1 MIHDLK
7 IQKEYLDSLIS
18 GIKKV
23 EIRLND
29 RDYQRG
35 DILRFR
41 EYPFSGP
48 TIEHLFEITHIHSGI
63 GMAYNYVALSVKNVD
78 EQG

>member
-7 IQKEYLDSLIS
+7 IEDNYLANLLS

-29 RDYQRG
+29 RDYQRS
-35 DILRFR
+35 DLLRFR
-41 EYPFSGP
+41 KKF
-48 TIEHLFEITHIHSGI
+48 LFEITHIHSGL
-63 GMAYNYVALSVKNVD
+63 GLKENYVALSVKPIN
-78 EQG
+78 